1 MENKSQLSLFTS
13 PIEAIKFFYFLS
25 IKNLLM
31 SWRKNLRLLFFWSQ
45 PEKLNQ
51 DGLRE
56 IKLRKDP
63 TVEPLPVSM
72 SPY

>member
-1 MENKSQLSLFTS
+1 
-13 PIEAIKFFYFLS
+13 
-25 IKNLLM
+25 M